1 MQIGQAAAA
10 SGASAKMIRHYE
22 AIGLVAPAGRRD
34 SNYRDYSADDVAR
47 LRFVRRA
54 RDLGFSIERI
64 RDLLALWSDR
74 GRSSAEVKRIALD
87 HIADLETRISALR
100 EMAATL
106 HDLADGCAGNERPD
120 CAIIEGLA
128 GRSCAPASGSRADA
142 GPGIAAPVPHR
153 RPRRLLPEAERAP
166 PGPVSRRSDLP
177 VTGAERT
184 RPTAP
189 GSPRRTGR
197 PSP

>member
-1 MQIGQAAAA
+1 MQIGQAAKA

-74 GRSSAEVKRIALD
+74 GRSSAEVKRIALA
-87 HIADLETRISALR
+87 HIADLEARVAAMR
-100 EMAATL
+100 DMVATL
-106 HDLADGCAGNERPD
+106 HHLADGCAGDGRPD
-120 CAIIEGLA
+120 CPIIEGLA
-128 GRSCAPASGSRADA
+128 GRERSGAPRA
-142 GPGIAAPVPHR
+142 GPG
-153 RPRRLLPEAERAP
+153 
-166 PGPVSRRSDLP
+166 
-177 VTGAERT
+177 
-184 RPTAP
+184 
-189 GSPRRTGR
+189 
-197 PSP
+197 